1 MRLKVKAVP
10 IKACIRTVCTS
21 SRVDKSLAKWYQSLW
36 QPKGNEPPYDHVV
49 QLGDPVLRVPA
60 NLIPEKELKSPEVQ
74 YLVKHL
80 VKVMRSYKCV
90 GLAAPQLGLPLRAF
104 VMEFKEE
111 LRDQYTKADYKLREM
126 EPLPL
131 TVFLNPELKV
141 LNYEKVTHTE
151 ACESVRGYR
160 ADVARYREIMIKG
173 FDASGEPKELQLK
186 GWNARIAQHEMDHLN
201 GIVYTDLM
209 NRKTFTCSCWQA
221 VNANNGRI
229 KLSFANK

>member
-1 MRLKVKAVP
+1 MVTVQLKS
-10 IKACIRTVCTS
+10 CIRTLCTT
-21 SRVDKSLAKWYQSLW
+21 SRVDKSFAKWYQGLW
-36 QPKGNEPPYDHVV
+36 QPKKDGPPYDHVV
-49 QLGDPVLRVPA
+49 QLGDPVLRMPSNPVPE
-60 NLIPEKELKSPEVQ
+60 NELKSPEVQ
-74 YLVKHL
+74 YLVNHL

-90 GLAAPQLGLPLRAF
+90 GLAAPQLGLSLRAF
-104 VMEFKEE
+104 VMEFKDE

-141 LNYEKVTHTE
+141 LNYEKVIHTE

-160 ADVARYREIMIKG
+160 AEVARYREVLIRG
-173 FDASGEPKELQLK
+173 FDASGEHKELQLR

-201 GIVYTDLM
+201 GTVYTDIM

-221 VNANNGRI
+221 VNDNNGRI
-229 KLSFANK
+229 KLSFSNK